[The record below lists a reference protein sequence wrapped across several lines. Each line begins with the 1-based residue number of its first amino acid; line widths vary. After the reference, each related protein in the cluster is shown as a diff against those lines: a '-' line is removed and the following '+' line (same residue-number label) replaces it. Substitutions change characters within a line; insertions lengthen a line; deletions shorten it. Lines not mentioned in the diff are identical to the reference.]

1 MKRPFFWL
9 GFSFGCWVHS
19 RVMPCL
25 IIMCHA
31 TLSTGQLPEVFGIHT
46 LIRSLSLTCLP
57 GIATLRLWAREHCT
71 CVHAGRLPGNPCH
84 RVTWPLLWAW
94 RCIFLFSF
102 LPPSVLTLFLFTG
115 EEGERGRQ
123 VLGSF
128 QAPGGKALD
137 SCLLT
142 AGLSL
147 ASF

>member
-1 MKRPFFWL
+1 MPP
-9 GFSFGCWVHS
+9 GHVAVAMSVEVHFSF
-19 RVMPCL
+19 
-25 IIMCHA
+25 
-31 TLSTGQLPEVFGIHT
+31 F
-46 LIRSLSLTCLP
+46 
-57 GIATLRLWAREHCT
+57 
-71 CVHAGRLPGNPCH
+71 
-84 RVTWPLLWAW
+84 
-94 RCIFLFSF
+94 FSSSF
-102 LPPSVLTLFLFTG
+102 CPLFLFTG